1 MEIFRTSTLENK
13 KYNTKKLLDFGFKP
27 VTDGYAYK
35 TELMNGEFV
44 LTVSI
49 DKRGKVTTETIEKDT
64 GDLYTLHLTYSEGAF
79 VGQIR
84 EEYNGILKDVAQSC
98 CETSIFRYEN
108 TYKVIDYVKNKYN
121 DDVEYLWEKF
131 PDNAIARRKD
141 NKKWYL
147 AILTVGKD
155 KLGFDSRDKIEVIDL
170 RAKPDEL
177 PELIK
182 KENIYPGYH
191 MNKKHWITIPLD
203 GSVDVDDIYKRI
215 DDSYVMA
222 GGKQKVY

>member
-49 DKRGKVTTETIEKDT
+49 DKSGKVTTETIEKDT
-64 GDLYTLHLTYSEGAF
+64 GDLYTLHLTYSEGSF

-84 EEYNGILKDVAQSC
+84 DEYNSILKDIAENC
-98 CETSIFRYEN
+98 YEIGIFKYEYS
-108 TYKVIDYVKNKYN
+108 YKVIDYVKTKYN

-155 KLGFDSRDKIEVIDL
+155 KLGFDSKEKVEVIDL
-170 RAKPDEL
+170 RAKPDL
-177 PELIK
+177 IQELIK
-182 KENIYPGYH
+182 EELIYPGYH
-191 MNKKHWITIPLD
+191 MNKKHWITIILD
-203 GSVDVDDIYKRI
+203 GSVDLEEIYERI
-215 DDSYVMA
+215 DESYILA
-222 GGKQKVY
+222 KKG